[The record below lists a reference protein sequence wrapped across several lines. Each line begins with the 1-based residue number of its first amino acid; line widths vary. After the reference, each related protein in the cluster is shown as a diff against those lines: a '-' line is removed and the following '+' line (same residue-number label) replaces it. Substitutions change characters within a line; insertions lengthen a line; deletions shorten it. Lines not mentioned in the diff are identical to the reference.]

1 MEKTKQFTIPKHL
14 VMKAFK
20 LVKSNAGSAGIDKQ
34 SLQDFEK
41 NLKDNLYKLWNR
53 LSSGTY
59 FPPPVKAVP
68 IPKRLGGERILGV
81 PTVSDRIAQM
91 VVRLVF
97 EPEVEPH
104 FLNDSYGYRPNK
116 SALDAVSVTR
126 QRCWKH
132 DWVLE
137 FDIKGLFDNISHE
150 LLMKAVKKHTEN
162 KWVRLYIER
171 WLKTPMQMPDG
182 SLQERTKG
190 TMQGGVIS
198 PLLSN
203 LFLHY
208 VFDTWMQR
216 KHPIKKWCRYAD
228 DGLVHCNTESDAK
241 ALLTELEQRFAE
253 CSLQLHPDKTKIIYC
268 RDKSRKGKY
277 DKTSFDFLG
286 YTFRPRVVKNQKTG
300 EMFVG
305 FTPAVSKASKKS
317 IRSKMKLLRC
327 RRKTELSLEEIA
339 DRYNP
344 KLRGWINYYGRFNRS
359 ALYPVLRTFNK
370 TLVDWAMRKYKRFG
384 KGKTQAARYL
394 MKIAEEKPE
403 TFVHWEIGM
412 VGSFA

>member
-1 MEKTKQFTIPKHL
+1 
-14 VMKAFK
+14 
-20 LVKSNAGSAGIDKQ
+20 
-34 SLQDFEK
+34 
-41 NLKDNLYKLWNR
+41 
-53 LSSGTY
+53 
-59 FPPPVKAVP
+59 
-68 IPKRLGGERILGV
+68 
-81 PTVSDRIAQM
+81 
-91 VVRLVF
+91 
-97 EPEVEPH
+97 
-104 FLNDSYGYRPNK
+104 
-116 SALDAVSVTR
+116 
-126 QRCWKH
+126 
-132 DWVLE
+132 
-137 FDIKGLFDNISHE
+137 
-150 LLMKAVKKHTEN
+150 MKAVKKHTEN

-182 SLQERTKG
+182 SLQEKTKG

-241 ALLTELEQRFAE
+241 ALFTELEQRFAE

-317 IRSKMKLLRC
+317 IR
-327 RRKTELSLEEIA
+327 
-339 DRYNP
+339 
-344 KLRGWINYYGRFNRS
+344 
-359 ALYPVLRTFNK
+359 
-370 TLVDWAMRKYKRFG
+370 
-384 KGKTQAARYL
+384 
-394 MKIAEEKPE
+394 
-403 TFVHWEIGM
+403 
-412 VGSFA
+412 